1 MLGNPIGILIGLRA
15 GLTFEDFL
23 LYATPVAAL
32 SLVVIIALC
41 TFWYR
46 KMLKEAEAKVMV
58 TSDIDLE
65 SGDLNMREV
74 KLSGALLLATVFM
87 IAIHYRIELLLN
99 VEKSTFLLV
108 AAYAGAAVGLIWRRR
123 EARLIVDRGVDWW
136 TLVFFMFLFAKAG
149 ALKYTGLTD
158 TLASGI
164 ASIASSQHQIQSF
177 ILWFSGFASS
187 VLDNVVL
194 VAAIIPVVQSLG
206 ALGFSTAPLWWALL
220 FGGTYGGNITMIG
233 STANIVALG
242 MLEKEFGYY
251 MKFFKWL
258 SIGLLGGVLPM
269 LVAQAWLMGIFQ

>member
-1 MLGNPIGILIGLRA
+1 LKHLPHLSISYRTQDIDPVPFVISTVLATNIGSSATMLGNPIGILIGLRA

-194 VAAIIPVVQSLG
+194 VAAHNPRS
-206 ALGFSTAPLWWALL
+206 SEPRCP
-220 FGGTYGGNITMIG
+220 
-233 STANIVALG
+233 
-242 MLEKEFGYY
+242 
-251 MKFFKWL
+251 
-258 SIGLLGGVLPM
+258 GLLHSTP
-269 LVAQAWLMGIFQ
+269 LVGTPSSGEHMEVTSP